1 MSLRPVNSSYNSN
14 NPITWNDVVEQY
26 RNIFMTEITQE
37 MKITAIAGDIYQ
49 GMTQKEVDA
58 FVIRQIEASLELL
71 PEADV
76 NGMYQEIVSEI
87 AI

>member
-1 MSLRPVNSSYNSN
+1 MV
-14 NPITWNDVVEQY
+14 
-26 RNIFMTEITQE
+26 EITQA

-71 PEADV
+71 PETDI
-76 NGMYQEIVSEI
+76 NDMHQEILAEI
-87 AI
+87 KN

>member
-1 MSLRPVNSSYNSN
+1 
-14 NPITWNDVVEQY
+14 
-26 RNIFMTEITQE
+26 MTEITQE

-49 GMTQKEVDA
+49 GMTQTEVDA

-71 PEADV
+71 PESDV
-76 NGMYQEIVSEI
+76 KGMYQEILAEI

>member
-1 MSLRPVNSSYNSN
+1 
-14 NPITWNDVVEQY
+14 
-26 RNIFMTEITQE
+26 MTEITQE

-49 GMTQKEVDA
+49 GMTQTEVDA

-71 PEADV
+71 PESDV
-76 NGMYQEIVSEI
+76 DGMYQEILAEI

>member
-1 MSLRPVNSSYNSN
+1 
-14 NPITWNDVVEQY
+14 
-26 RNIFMTEITQE
+26 MTEITQE

>member
-1 MSLRPVNSSYNSN
+1 
-14 NPITWNDVVEQY
+14 
-26 RNIFMTEITQE
+26 MTEITQA

-49 GMTQKEVDA
+49 GMTQPEVDA

-71 PEADV
+71 PESDV
-76 NGMYQEIVSEI
+76 DGMYQEILAEI

>member
-1 MSLRPVNSSYNSN
+1 
-14 NPITWNDVVEQY
+14 
-26 RNIFMTEITQE
+26 MTEITQA

-71 PEADV
+71 PETDI
-76 NGMYQEIVSEI
+76 NEMHQEILAEIKTYKYRLTFLANLLGCKSSEKRE
-87 AI
+87 

>member
-1 MSLRPVNSSYNSN
+1 
-14 NPITWNDVVEQY
+14 
-26 RNIFMTEITQE
+26 MTEITQE

-49 GMTQKEVDA
+49 GMTQTEVDA

-71 PEADV
+71 PESDV
-76 NGMYQEIVSEI
+76 NGMYQEILAEI